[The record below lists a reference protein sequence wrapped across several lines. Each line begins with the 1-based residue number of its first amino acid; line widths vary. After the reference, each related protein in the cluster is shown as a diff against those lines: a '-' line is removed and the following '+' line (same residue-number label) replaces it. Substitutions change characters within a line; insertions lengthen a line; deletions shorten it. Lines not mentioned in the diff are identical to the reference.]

1 VVDTA
6 PISDANS
13 FEFAR
18 AAHVGIVKPEEGL
31 EPRVRTTWDEF
42 VRLMT
47 EFTVSDSKVG
57 AYVCRP
63 MGGDGSRC
71 DANALPWPLLPLDL
85 DELLPEDLSDLE
97 QWCKTQALD
106 LVLATTFSHTSECP
120 RVRLW
125 IRCSRAFTATEHL
138 FLFKAFNQGAVFPFK
153 LDPATAKPSQPIY
166 LPRCP
171 ESRKSIARSQHY
183 AGSLL
188 DVDGLLRGYQ
198 NEMRARELR
207 NEGGRFTEGKGV
219 RTPGGMVDAFNQHF
233 DVRGLIEAH
242 GYKRKTTHRYTA
254 PGSKSGRA
262 AVTLHEWG
270 LISFHEPTHDPLSAR
285 NDLNQPRVLDPFAVF
300 AILEHGDDFIPA
312 WKDAARIVREKGW
325 DSDTQH
331 QGDPLRGYEV
341 EDVETWGDAQYAREM
356 VVENLLEREGLVVA
370 TGQSNSGKT
379 TVLQYLGLCVAL
391 GQPFG
396 PYRTMQGRVLWI
408 AGEDQYNAQLRVNA
422 MRTEYGIARGALK
435 DTYFVLPNSIS
446 IMQRDS
452 IEQVHEAIARRVG
465 KDTSLS
471 LVLIDSKSMCW
482 GGDDENSN
490 DENARFVRD
499 LIVHFRTKYGAATIL
514 THHLTK
520 SKEKEEQ
527 TARGASA
534 LINNMDHEWRFEMRA
549 TSSTTIME
557 PGSKLRIARW
567 PEMRFLIK
575 VVELSAADYPRLRN
589 SQGNMPKISIAELSN
604 AYGVSA
610 KQEQENAEY
619 EAVLSAMIASP
630 IEAKTRKRANDHIAR
645 AMGKIKEGSSAP
657 DMSAARD
664 WVRHR
669 LRKLQEQK
677 LIDKDLNVSEAGRAF
692 VEQAILARRVS
703 EDAPEGE
710 TRDREPGEDDE

>member
-1 VVDTA
+1 MVDTA
-6 PISDANS
+6 PAADASS
-13 FEFAR
+13 FEYAT
-18 AAHVGIVKPEEGL
+18 AAHVGIVKPEEGF
-31 EPRVRTTWDEF
+31 ESRVLTTWDDF
-42 VRLMT
+42 VAKMT
-47 EFTVSDSKVG
+47 TFTVSESKVG

-63 MGGDGSRC
+63 MGGDGART

-97 QWCKTQALD
+97 EWCRTQGLE
-106 LVLATTFSHTSECP
+106 LILATTFSHTAECP
-120 RVRLW
+120 RIRLW
-125 IRCSRAFTATEHL
+125 VRCSRAFTATEHL
-138 FLFKAFNQGAVFPFK
+138 FLFRAFNSGAVFPFK

-171 ESRKSIARSQHY
+171 EPRKALARSQHY
-183 AGSLL
+183 KGAPL
-188 DVDGLLRGYQ
+188 DVDGMLRGYQ
-198 NEMRARELR
+198 AEMRARELR
-207 NEGGRFTEGKGV
+207 NEGARFTEGKGV
-219 RTPGGMVDAFNQHF
+219 RTPGSMVDTFNRNF
-233 DVRGLIEAH
+233 DLRGLIEAH
-242 GYKRKTTHRYTA
+242 GYKRKTASRYTA

-270 LISFHEPTHDPLSAR
+270 LLSFHEPTHDPLSHR

-312 WKDAARIVREKGW
+312 WKAASRLVREKGW
-325 DSDTQH
+325 ESDTEH
-331 QGDPLRGYEV
+331 QGDSLHGYDV

-391 GQPFG
+391 GLPFG
-396 PYRTMQGRVLWI
+396 TYRTMQGRVLWV

-435 DTYFVLPNSIS
+435 DTYFVLPHSIS
-446 IMQRDS
+446 IMKRDS

-471 LVLIDSKSMCW
+471 LVIIDSKSMCW

-499 LIVHFRTKYGAATIL
+499 LITHFRVKYGAAIIL

-575 VVELSAADYPRLRN
+575 VVELSATDHPRLRN

-619 EAVLSAMIASP
+619 EAVLSAIAAQP
-630 IEAKTRKRANDHIAR
+630 LDAKTRKRANDHIAR
-645 AMGKIKEGSSAP
+645 AMGKIKDGSSSP
-657 DMSAARD
+657 DVSAARD

-677 LIDKDLNVSEAGRAF
+677 LLDKELGVTEAGHAFLEQAVLARKVSEEA
-692 VEQAILARRVS
+692 VS
-703 EDAPEGE
+703 TEEKH
-710 TRDREPGEDDE
+710 REPGEDDE